1 MRPELSKRDDVTTF
15 ARMNILASRTMSRQ
29 QTTHH
34 NGAGEIVVLCAE
46 EEVRDVI
53 AYWLG
58 CQSAKAVV
66 ANDGY
71 HASKML
77 QNGCRW
83 LVTDRVLPPW
93 PGLDPFLTLRSQ
105 HPHLRIAYIENG
117 NIHDGILARVTGAN
131 VLLQRPLTR
140 QAVNDALAR
149 AEA

>member
-1 MRPELSKRDDVTTF
+1 MNMHASYTVTQ
-15 ARMNILASRTMSRQ
+15 AQPA
-29 QTTHH
+29 HH
-34 NGAGEIVVLCAE
+34 NGAGEIVILCAE

-58 CQSAKAVV
+58 GQNAHAVV
-66 ANDGY
+66 AGDGY
-71 HASKML
+71 QAAKLL

-105 HPHLRIAYIENG
+105 LPHLRIAYIENG

-140 QAVNDALAR
+140 QAVNDALAH
-149 AEA
+149 AET